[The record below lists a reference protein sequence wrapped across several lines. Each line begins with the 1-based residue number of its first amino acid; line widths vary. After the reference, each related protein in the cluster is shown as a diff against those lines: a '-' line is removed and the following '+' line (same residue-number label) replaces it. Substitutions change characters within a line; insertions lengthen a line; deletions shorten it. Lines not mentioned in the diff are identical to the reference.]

1 MYVPDLDA
9 NQMATAI
16 ANVHQTPEALIA
28 TDMVGFVRPSPRNW
42 FIPLFH
48 SATRKSE
55 KFPKC
60 ALLSCFFSDFQSLR
74 GKFLHK

>member
-9 NQMATAI
+9 NQMATTI

-42 FIPLFH
+42 FIPLFILQQENL
-48 SATRKSE
+48 RN
-55 KFPKC
+55 FRNVPC
-60 ALLSCFFSDFQSLR
+60 CPVFSPNF
-74 GKFLHK
+74 